1 MGVAY
6 GSSLPACGA
15 CGGEGASP
23 AAGATARTQ
32 ETSGHPHVGCPSG
45 TTSLKKETGPPEHR
59 VARCASSGPV
69 TAAAKKQLALQ
80 REAVS
85 APPLPGIDYNHPLS
99 GWWGRLTGTA
109 GWPQADLNPLCAT
122 PSRHKHSR
130 ANLAII
136 PACLPAVP
144 VRRIPCGSKPRG
156 PHAIP
161 PRITPLYIF
170 RAGSY

>member
-45 TTSLKKETGPPEHR
+45 TTSLKNEIGPPEHR

-69 TAAAKKQLALQ
+69 TAAAKNGGPCSV
-80 REAVS
+80 RRAVPPPFRSRLHPPTVGMVGADHLFS
-85 APPLPGIDYNHPLS
+85 APS
-99 GWWGRLTGTA
+99 
-109 GWPQADLNPLCAT
+109 
-122 PSRHKHSR
+122 
-130 ANLAII
+130 
-136 PACLPAVP
+136 
-144 VRRIPCGSKPRG
+144 
-156 PHAIP
+156 
-161 PRITPLYIF
+161 
-170 RAGSY
+170 